1 MMELLTLQKLEN
13 IYHWHWRQ
21 FIPPKLKERILLEFF
36 DYNFVMNYFKEKDV
50 KKIKSFK
57 FDFIQWNEKDYVIN
71 VILNRPNKKN
81 ALHPQMINE
90 IAFVFQYVSLNNN
103 LRALVLK
110 ANGDVFCSGLD
121 LKAVAGN
128 VEKNNST
135 VPKPS
140 SKILISEIFNK
151 LYKPKI
157 CQLEGDVYAG
167 GFLLI
172 AGCNYV
178 VSVDGIKFGLPE
190 VKRGIFPMQVM
201 ESLSKVMSVRNVID
215 WCIRG
220 YNLDVKKAKK
230 WGLVSKI
237 VNQGEIESFVSK
249 WLNEVTSNSPIAIK
263 LGLEASDK
271 INSSELN
278 HEYLSKIL
286 CMHSKY

>member
-1 MMELLTLQKLEN
+1 M
-13 IYHWHWRQ
+13 
-21 FIPPKLKERILLEFF
+21 PPKLKGRILLESF

-57 FDFIQWNEKDYVIN
+57 FDFIQWHEKDYVFN

-121 LKAVAGN
+121 LKAIGGDI
-128 VEKNNST
+128 EKNNST
-135 VPKPS
+135 VPKPN
-140 SKILISEIFNK
+140 SKILISEIFDK

-178 VSVDGIKFGLPE
+178 VSVDGLKFGLPE

-201 ESLSKVMSVRNVID
+201 ESLSKIMSVRNVID
-215 WCIRG
+215 WCVRG

-237 VNQGEIESFVSK
+237 AKEAEIESVVFK
-249 WLNEVTSNSPIAIK
+249 WLREVTSNSPIAIK
-263 LGLEASDK
+263 YGMEAIDK
-271 INSSELN
+271 ISSSKSN
-278 HEYLSKIL
+278 YKYLSKMLDLVLVSDDAKEGVIAFNE
-286 CMHSKY
+286 KRKPNWK

>member
-1 MMELLTLQKLEN
+1 
-13 IYHWHWRQ
+13 
-21 FIPPKLKERILLEFF
+21 
-36 DYNFVMNYFKEKDV
+36 MNYFKEKDV

-103 LRALVLK
+103 IRALVLK

-172 AGCNYV
+172 AGCNFV

-278 HEYLSKIL
+278 HEYLSKMLEKVLKSDDAVEGI
-286 CMHSKY
+286 KAFKEKRRPKWN